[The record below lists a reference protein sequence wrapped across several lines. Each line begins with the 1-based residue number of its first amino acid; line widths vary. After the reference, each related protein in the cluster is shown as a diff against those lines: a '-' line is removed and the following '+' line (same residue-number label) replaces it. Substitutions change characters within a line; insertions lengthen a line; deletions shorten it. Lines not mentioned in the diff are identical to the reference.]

1 MSPPATGAHH
11 PWMPARRPGCQ
22 PSFTPR
28 YFVLVHHRLDAIWG
42 SLPQRVGI
50 ESAQQFWDHVALDPG
65 RPPRVNSTTMLRGKR
80 GTPLAAGFSRTIH
93 YEISG
98 AGRIDFQFN
107 PDWSRG
113 ASGDAH
119 AIVVI
124 LRIDLGSH

>member
-1 MSPPATGAHH
+1 
-11 PWMPARRPGCQ
+11 
-22 PSFTPR
+22 
-28 YFVLVHHRLDAIWG
+28 
-42 SLPQRVGI
+42 
-50 ESAQQFWDHVALDPG
+50 
-65 RPPRVNSTTMLRGKR
+65 MLRGKR

-107 PDWSRG
+107 PDWSGG